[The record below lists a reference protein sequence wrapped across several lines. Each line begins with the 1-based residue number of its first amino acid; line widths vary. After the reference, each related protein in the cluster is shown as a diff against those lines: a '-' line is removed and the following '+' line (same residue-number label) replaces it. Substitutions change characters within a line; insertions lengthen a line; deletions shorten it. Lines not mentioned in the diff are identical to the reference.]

1 MDTLLNLQA
10 LPSGAAIGGPA
21 VALGGITL
29 FFIRKYVEDQKKK
42 SSGFPPPPVLGR
54 LKDGGLSAEVPGL
67 PVIGNLLQLKEKK
80 PHKTFTKW
88 AAEYGPIYSIK
99 TGSNTMVVL
108 NSNICQGAKR
118 HLLTSTLGSNA
129 QKRHRIHRDTM
140 IDNICEQFHAHVE
153 MYTSEAVNFRKIFQS
168 ELFGLSLKQVG
179 FVYFQGLLCAI
190 DVDWRDFFPYLK
202 WIPNKSF
209 ENKIRRMHFHR
220 QAVMKALIEQQRK
233 RIASGT
239 EINCYLDYLL
249 SDANMLTEQQ
259 MLMLLWEAIIE
270 ASDTTLVTT
279 EWAMYELSKDPQR
292 QKRLLLEIQ
301 NVCGPDKLTEE
312 KLCQLPYLAA
322 IFHETLRKHSP
333 VPIVPLR
340 YVHEDAQLGGYNI
353 PEGTEI
359 AINIYGCNMDRR
371 VWESP
376 DEWKPERFLNA
387 KEDTTELHKT
397 MAFGSGK
404 RACAGALQAMLIS
417 CVTIARFV
425 QEFEWRLKEG
435 EEANVDT
442 LGLTTH
448 KLHPLLTIIKPR
460 NEG

>member
-42 SSGFPPPPVLGR
+42 SSGFPPPP
-54 LKDGGLSAEVPGL
+54 EVPGL

-108 NSNICQGAKR
+108 NSNNVAKEAIGEDVKSIYVEE
-118 HLLTSTLGSNA
+118 LGTTLSR
-129 QKRHRIHRDTM
+129 QEIFKILV
-140 IDNICEQFHAHVE
+140 IDPME
-153 MYTSEAVNFRKIFQS
+153 
-168 ELFGLSLKQVG
+168 G
-179 FVYFQGLLCAI
+179 AI

-239 EINCYLDYLL
+239 
-249 SDANMLTEQQ
+249 
-259 MLMLLWEAIIE
+259 
-270 ASDTTLVTT
+270 
-279 EWAMYELSKDPQR
+279 
-292 QKRLLLEIQ
+292 
-301 NVCGPDKLTEE
+301 
-312 KLCQLPYLAA
+312 
-322 IFHETLRKHSP
+322 
-333 VPIVPLR
+333 
-340 YVHEDAQLGGYNI
+340 
-353 PEGTEI
+353 I
-359 AINIYGCNMDRR
+359 AINIYGCNMDQR

-417 CVTIARFV
+417 CVAIARFV

-460 NEG
+460 NAG